1 MGRNKVNWNVIAK
14 SVVDLPKAEI
24 SFAVNVSAS
33 MMDYGRMTGMKP
45 DLQANDAGIQGRQC
59 SELDRKSVV

>member
-59 SELDRKSVV
+59 SELP